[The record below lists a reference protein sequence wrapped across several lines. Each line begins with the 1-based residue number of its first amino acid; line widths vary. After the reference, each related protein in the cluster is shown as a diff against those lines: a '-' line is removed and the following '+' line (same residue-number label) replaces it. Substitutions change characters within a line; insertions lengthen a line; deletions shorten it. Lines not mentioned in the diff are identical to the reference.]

1 MTDVSANWKDSLNT
15 GLVNR
20 LNRPLN
26 QPGMIK
32 MAMSSRIINRCD
44 RLLNR
49 LPLLS
54 QQMQR
59 WGNVNTAV
67 SKDVPIVYAQPISAS
82 NQSSLESTEQN
93 VQRTVPVIQRKE
105 KPSDNVTPSLSL
117 ENQINQ
123 NNQTYISSSQIPA
136 VSSQAISQQITES
149 EEMPLQSNIKNEN
162 NSVPLIQRKLDNSQS
177 STIQSVDNIKNSENI
192 TPVLDLENQINQIN
206 QTSISSSQSSS
217 QIPVVSSQ
225 AISEQI
231 TESEEMP
238 FQSNIKNENNSV
250 PLIQRKLDNSQSST
264 IQSVDNIKNS
274 ENITPALGLE
284 SQNNQNNQNNQTS
297 ISSSQ
302 IPVVSSQVI
311 SQQITETGEMPLLQD
326 FISSSQQL
334 TIVQVKQQSSNLS
347 SSHPPVTSHLP
358 VTNPLNTFTASKQT
372 QVENNSENINPSKTE
387 NLVTDISL
395 TNLPIVTTQAA
406 DEQKKSNTQN
416 TQNNHNL
423 PLISIATSIKTP
435 EKNKPLPLTKN
446 YSSSPIINN
455 SQTNLSNNNSSS
467 PPKVLSLPSQP
478 TEKIVSP
485 LSNQSNSTNLKKID
499 IDTIVNQV
507 ERKLMRR
514 LVIESERRGKIR

>member
-105 KPSDNVTPSLSL
+105 KPIDNLTPSLSL

-149 EEMPLQSNIKNEN
+149 EEMPL
-162 NSVPLIQRKLDNSQS
+162 
-177 STIQSVDNIKNSENI
+177 
-192 TPVLDLENQINQIN
+192 
-206 QTSISSSQSSS
+206 
-217 QIPVVSSQ
+217 
-225 AISEQI
+225 
-231 TESEEMP
+231 
-238 FQSNIKNENNSV
+238 QSNIKNENNSV

-499 IDTIVNQV
+499 IHTIVNQA
-507 ERKLMRR
+507 EHKLMRR

>member
-1 MTDVSANWKDSLNT
+1 MSYRTRFANVNPKSKIDMTDVSANWKDSLNT

-26 QPGMIK
+26 QPGMMK

-44 RLLNR
+44 HLLNR

-105 KPSDNVTPSLSL
+105 KPSGNLTPSLSL
-117 ENQINQ
+117 DNQNNQ
-123 NNQTYISSSQIPA
+123 NNQTSISSSQIPV

-162 NSVPLIQRKLDNSQS
+162 NSVPLIQRKSDNSQS

-192 TPVLDLENQINQIN
+192 TPVL
-206 QTSISSSQSSS
+206 
-217 QIPVVSSQ
+217 
-225 AISEQI
+225 
-231 TESEEMP
+231 
-238 FQSNIKNENNSV
+238 
-250 PLIQRKLDNSQSST
+250 
-264 IQSVDNIKNS
+264 
-274 ENITPALGLE
+274 GLE
-284 SQNNQNNQNNQTS
+284 NQNNQNNQTS

-302 IPVVSSQVI
+302 IPVVSSQAI
-311 SQQITETGEMPLLQD
+311 SQQITESEEMPLLQD

-334 TIVQVKQQSSNLS
+334 PIVQIKQQNSNLS
-347 SSHPPVTSHLP
+347 SSHLPVASHLP

-416 TQNNHNL
+416 NHNL

-455 SQTNLSNNNSSS
+455 YQTNLSNNNSSS

-499 IDTIVNQV
+499 VDTIVNQV

>member
-1 MTDVSANWKDSLNT
+1 MTDVSSNWKDSLNT

-105 KPSDNVTPSLSL
+105 KPIDNVTSSLSL

-123 NNQTYISSSQIPA
+123 TSISPSQIPV
-136 VSSQAISQQITES
+136 VSSQAISEQITETG
-149 EEMPLQSNIKNEN
+149 EIPLQSNIKNEN

-192 TPVLDLENQINQIN
+192 TPVL
-206 QTSISSSQSSS
+206 
-217 QIPVVSSQ
+217 
-225 AISEQI
+225 
-231 TESEEMP
+231 
-238 FQSNIKNENNSV
+238 
-250 PLIQRKLDNSQSST
+250 
-264 IQSVDNIKNS
+264 
-274 ENITPALGLE
+274 GLE
-284 SQNNQNNQNNQTS
+284 SQNNQINQTS
-297 ISSSQ
+297 VSSSQ

-311 SQQITETGEMPLLQD
+311 SEQLRETGEMPLLQD

-334 TIVQVKQQSSNLS
+334 PIVQIKQQNSNLS
-347 SSHPPVTSHLP
+347 SSHLPVASHLP
-358 VTNPLNTFTASKQT
+358 VTNPLNTFTQQRVRT
-372 QVENNSENINPSKTE
+372 
-387 NLVTDISL
+387 
-395 TNLPIVTTQAA
+395 
-406 DEQKKSNTQN
+406 KK
-416 TQNNHNL
+416 
-423 PLISIATSIKTP
+423 
-435 EKNKPLPLTKN
+435 
-446 YSSSPIINN
+446 
-455 SQTNLSNNNSSS
+455 
-467 PPKVLSLPSQP
+467 LSLKP
-478 TEKIVSP
+478 IG
-485 LSNQSNSTNLKKID
+485 NWW
-499 IDTIVNQV
+499 
-507 ERKLMRR
+507 
-514 LVIESERRGKIR
+514 